1 MSYCIFDLDGT
12 LTDNFTGISRSLNYA
27 LQKLGYPPI
36 LDAELNPYIGP
47 PLRST
52 LSILL
57 GSKNKALLE
66 TALQAYR
73 ERYDSCGWQEN
84 KLYPSITELL
94 SALAENGHR
103 LFVCTVKPQAYAER
117 ILEHFKLADYFLNIY
132 GADFTNRYDDKT
144 ILLNRLLEEQDLP
157 RHATVMI
164 GDREHDIQAA
174 RSNAIDSIGVL
185 WGYGT
190 RDELIAS
197 GATRL
202 CSSAQQL
209 RSLLLRNGSGS

>member
-27 LQKLGYPPI
+27 LQKLGRPPI

-52 LSILL
+52 LSVLL
-57 GSKNKALLE
+57 GSENKALLE

-94 SALAENGHR
+94 SALVENGRR

-117 ILEHFKLADYFLNIY
+117 ILEHFKLAGYFLSIY

-209 RSLLLRNGSGS
+209 RSLLLHNDFSL